1 MSFIYLLIA
10 IIAEVI
16 ATSALK
22 ASNGFTELVPII
34 FTVLGYAIA
43 LFFLGLTFK
52 SIPMGLAYA
61 MWSAAGIVLISCVG
75 WVVFKQNLDLSAM
88 IGLAFILLG
97 IVIINVFSKSTEL

>member
-22 ASNGFTELVPII
+22 ASNGFIELVPII

-75 WVVFKQNLDLSAM
+75 WIVFKQNLDLPAI

>member
-1 MSFIYLLIA
+1 MSFLYLVVA

-34 FTVLGYAIA
+34 FTILGYAIA

-75 WVVFKQNLDLSAM
+75 WIVFKQHLDLSAM

>member
-1 MSFIYLLIA
+1 MSFLYLVIA

-34 FTVLGYAIA
+34 FTIFGYAIA

-75 WVVFKQNLDLSAM
+75 WIVFKQNLDLPAM
-88 IGLAFILLG
+88 IGLGFILLG

>member
-75 WVVFKQNLDLSAM
+75 WFVFKQNLDLPAI

-97 IVIINVFSKSTEL
+97 IAIINVFSKSTEL